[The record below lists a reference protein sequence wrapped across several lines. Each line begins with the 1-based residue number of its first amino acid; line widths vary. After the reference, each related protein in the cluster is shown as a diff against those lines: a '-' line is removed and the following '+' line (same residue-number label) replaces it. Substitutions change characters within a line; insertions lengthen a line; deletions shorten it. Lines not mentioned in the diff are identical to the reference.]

1 VPTMEDPNM
10 GSFIVFQGKVRNH
23 SENGEVQAI
32 EYSAYEELAL
42 SQLRKIVQE
51 TEEKYSVTVY
61 AAHRIGRLI
70 VGETALVV
78 ATLSSHRQEGFLAT
92 MEIIDRIK
100 KEVPIWKKEI
110 LTDGRRF
117 GFDNKGSSTSRGKK
131 TYQEREHDQTHAS
144 YGSCHEEACS
154 VL

>member
-1 VPTMEDPNM
+1 MGKAIITKEPLAVPTMEDPNI

-42 SQLRKIVQE
+42 SQLGKIVQE
-51 TEEKYSVTVY
+51 TEEKYNVTVY
-61 AAHRIGRLI
+61 AAHRIGRLV

-78 ATLSSHRQEGFLAT
+78 ATLSPHRQEGFLAT

-110 LTDGRRF
+110 LTDGR
-117 GFDNKGSSTSRGKK
+117 
-131 TYQEREHDQTHAS
+131 A
-144 YGSCHEEACS
+144 
-154 VL
+154 VWL

>member
-1 VPTMEDPNM
+1 LGKAIITKEPLAVPTMEDPNI

-42 SQLRKIVQE
+42 SQLGKIVQE
-51 TEEKYSVTVY
+51 TEEKYNVTVY
-61 AAHRIGRLI
+61 AAHRIGRLV

-78 ATLSSHRQEGFLAT
+78 ATLSPHRQEGFLAT

-110 LTDGRRF
+110 LTDGR
-117 GFDNKGSSTSRGKK
+117 
-131 TYQEREHDQTHAS
+131 A
-144 YGSCHEEACS
+144 
-154 VL
+154 VWL

>member
-1 VPTMEDPNM
+1 VDRLGKAIITKEPLAVPTMEDPNI

-42 SQLRKIVQE
+42 SQLGKIVQE
-51 TEEKYSVTVY
+51 TEEKYNVTVY
-61 AAHRIGRLI
+61 AAHRIGRLV

-78 ATLSSHRQEGFLAT
+78 ATLSPHRQEGFLAT

-110 LTDGRRF
+110 LTDGR
-117 GFDNKGSSTSRGKK
+117 
-131 TYQEREHDQTHAS
+131 A
-144 YGSCHEEACS
+144 
-154 VL
+154 VWL

>member
-1 VPTMEDPNM
+1 MEKAIITKDPLAVPTMEDPNM

-61 AAHRIGRLI
+61 AAHRIGKLI

-110 LTDGRRF
+110 LTDGR
-117 GFDNKGSSTSRGKK
+117 
-131 TYQEREHDQTHAS
+131 A
-144 YGSCHEEACS
+144 
-154 VL
+154 VWL

>member
-1 VPTMEDPNM
+1 MGKAIITKDPLAVPTMEDPNM

-70 VGETALVV
+70 VGETPLVV

-110 LTDGRRF
+110 LTDGR
-117 GFDNKGSSTSRGKK
+117 
-131 TYQEREHDQTHAS
+131 A
-144 YGSCHEEACS
+144 
-154 VL
+154 VWL

>member
-1 VPTMEDPNM
+1 LEKAIITKDPLAVPTMEDPNM

-61 AAHRIGRLI
+61 AAHRIGKLI

-78 ATLSSHRQEGFLAT
+78 ATLR
-92 MEIIDRIK
+92 
-100 KEVPIWKKEI
+100 P
-110 LTDGRRF
+110 TDKRASWQPWR
-117 GFDNKGSSTSRGKK
+117 SST
-131 TYQEREHDQTHAS
+131 
-144 YGSCHEEACS
+144 
-154 VL
+154 V